1 MRIRISSIKSIFRQ
15 FLPTSLLPQLKG
27 TTRVRFFANKIMEEI
42 DTPEGNEMGEGGIS
56 KNELKRRLKAAQKE
70 KEKEEKAAAKA
81 AKAAAAPPKTTSDGA
96 SSAAADEDVDPSKL
110 VLTSGLFC
118 I

>member
-1 MRIRISSIKSIFRQ
+1 MRISSIKLIFRQ

-27 TTRVRFFANKIMEEI
+27 TTRVQTTRVRFFANKIMEEI
-42 DTPEGNEMGEGGIS
+42 DTPEGNEIGEGGIS

-96 SSAAADEDVDPSKL
+96 SSAAADEDVDPSK
-110 VLTSGLFC
+110 
-118 I
+118 